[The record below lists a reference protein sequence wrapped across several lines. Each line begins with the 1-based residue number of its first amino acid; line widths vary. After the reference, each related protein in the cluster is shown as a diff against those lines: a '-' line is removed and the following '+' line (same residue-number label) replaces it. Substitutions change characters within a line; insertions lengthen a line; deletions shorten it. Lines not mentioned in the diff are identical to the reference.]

1 VRASCWLV
9 LFILADGRPLEAHL
23 SGTIVTQQSPKY
35 QPGRASIG
43 AVARNG
49 YRRIYAHSKYLSK
62 YLRHRPEE
70 LGLALMPGGWVEVD
84 ALLAASAQRG
94 FPISRDELE
103 EVVARNDKKR
113 FAFDESGTLIR
124 AQQGH
129 SAPVDL
135 ELEPATPPT
144 TLYHGTPERNLTA
157 ILQDGLLK
165 MRRHHVHL
173 SPDEATAHAVG
184 ARRGHSVV
192 LAVDTEKMHRD
203 GYAFYRSGNGVWLVQ
218 QVPPRYLSRL

>member
-1 VRASCWLV
+1 MRL
-9 LFILADGRPLEAHL
+9 
-23 SGTIVTQQSPKY
+23 
-35 QPGRASIG
+35 
-43 AVARNG
+43 
-49 YRRIYAHSKYLSK
+49 SKYLSK

-70 LGLALMPGGWVEVD
+70 LGLVLMPGGWVEVD
-84 ALLAASAQRG
+84 ALLAASAHKG

-113 FAFDESGTLIR
+113 FAFDESGTWIR

-135 ELEPATPPT
+135 ELESATPPA
-144 TLYHGTPERNLTA
+144 TLYHGTPERNLPV
-157 ILQDGLLK
+157 ILRSGLLK

-173 SPDEATAHAVG
+173 SPDESTAKAVG
-184 ARRGHSVV
+184 ARRGHPVV
-192 LAVDTEKMHRD
+192 LAVDAGEMHRG
-203 GYAFYRSGNGVWLVQ
+203 GYVFYRSGNGVWLVD

>member
-1 VRASCWLV
+1 V
-9 LFILADGRPLEAHL
+9 
-23 SGTIVTQQSPKY
+23 
-35 QPGRASIG
+35 
-43 AVARNG
+43 
-49 YRRIYAHSKYLSK
+49 SKYLSK

-94 FPISRDELE
+94 FPVSRDELE

-135 ELEPATPPT
+135 ELESATPLEM
-144 TLYHGTPERNLTA
+144 LYHGTPERNLTA
-157 ILQDGLLK
+157 IMRDGLLK

-173 SPDEATAHAVG
+173 SPDEATARAVG
-184 ARRGHSVV
+184 ARRGRPVV
-192 LAVDTEKMHRD
+192 LAVHAEKMYCD
-203 GYAFYRSGNGVWLVQ
+203 GYDFYRSGNGVWLVK
-218 QVPPRYLSRL
+218 QVSPRYLSPL